1 MWATRQDLVQKE
13 NKNAFNLKSLRYH
26 HWMVSRL
33 PGCTWDGMHITGVLL
48 FYVFAY
54 IICVSVPVTAKRVS
68 DPLEL
73 LLQTT
78 VNVYVGPRN

>member
-1 MWATRQDLVQKE
+1 
-13 NKNAFNLKSLRYH
+13 
-26 HWMVSRL
+26 MVSCL
-33 PGCTWDGMHITGVLL
+33 PGCIWDDMHIIGVLL
-48 FYVFAY
+48 FYVFAC

-73 LLQTT
+73 LLQTI

>member
-1 MWATRQDLVQKE
+1 
-13 NKNAFNLKSLRYH
+13 
-26 HWMVSRL
+26 MVSRL

-54 IICVSVPVTAKRVS
+54 IICVPVPVPAKRVS